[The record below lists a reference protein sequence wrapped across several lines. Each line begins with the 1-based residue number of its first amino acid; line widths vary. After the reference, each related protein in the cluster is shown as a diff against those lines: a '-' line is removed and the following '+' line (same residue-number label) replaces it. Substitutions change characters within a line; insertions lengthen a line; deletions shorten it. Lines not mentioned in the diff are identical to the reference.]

1 MSEVQMTPDQIVE
14 AMPEYLIPE
23 KAGSTDATIAFDL
36 SGEGGGKWWVRVK
49 AGKADSGKGEPPE
62 APKLT
67 LKASV
72 DDWVKIMTGKLDG
85 TSAFLQGKLK
95 TEGDLG
101 LAMKMPAMFR
111 RPS

>member
-23 KAGSTDATIAFDL
+23 KAGSTNATIAFDL
-36 SGEGGGKWWVRVK
+36 SDEGAGKWWVRVK
-49 AGKADSGKGEPPE
+49 DGKADSGKGEPPE
-62 APKLT
+62 EPKLT
-67 LKASV
+67 LMASV

-85 TSAFLQGKLK
+85 TTAFMQGKLK
-95 TEGDLG
+95 TKGDLG
-101 LAMKMPAMFR
+101 LAMKMPTMFR

>member
-14 AMPEYLIPE
+14 AMPSFLIPE
-23 KAGSTDATIAFDL
+23 KAGSTNATIVFDL
-36 SGEGGGKWWVRVK
+36 SGEGAGKWWVRIHDG
-49 AGKADSGKGEPPE
+49 AADSGKGEPPE

-67 LKASV
+67 LRASV

-85 TSAFLQGKLK
+85 TSAFMTGKLK

-101 LAMKMPAMFR
+101 LAMKMTTMFR
-111 RPS
+111 LPS

>member
-14 AMPEYLIPE
+14 AMPNYLVPE
-23 KAGSTDATIAFDL
+23 KAANTDATIAFDL
-36 SGEGGGKWWVRVK
+36 SGEGGGKWWVHIHD
-49 AGKADSGKGEPPE
+49 GKADSGKGEPPE

-67 LKASV
+67 LKAAV
-72 DDWVKIMTGKLDG
+72 NDWVNIMTGKLDG
-85 TSAFLQGKLK
+85 MTAFMQGKLK

-101 LAMKMPAMFR
+101 LAMKMQSMFR

>member
-14 AMPEYLIPE
+14 AMPDYLIPE
-23 KAGSTDATIAFDL
+23 KAGSTNATIAFDL
-36 SGEGGGKWWVRVK
+36 SGEGGGKWWVRVRE
-49 AGKADSGKGEPPE
+49 GKADSGKGEPPE

-67 LKASV
+67 LRASV

-85 TSAFLQGKLK
+85 TTAFMQGKLK
-95 TEGDLG
+95 TKGDLG
-101 LAMKMPAMFR
+101 LAMKMPTMFR